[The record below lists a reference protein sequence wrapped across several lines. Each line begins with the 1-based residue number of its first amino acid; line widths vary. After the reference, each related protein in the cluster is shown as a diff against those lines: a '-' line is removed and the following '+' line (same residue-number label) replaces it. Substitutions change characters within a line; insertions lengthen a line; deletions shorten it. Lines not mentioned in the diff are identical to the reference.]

1 MTIRLELLDAS
12 ARATFPVVVP
22 LRTDD
27 QHIVLIDDAVAG
39 TLMVA
44 EHSYTFHA
52 NPPDPALLYW
62 AITIFQPAASAA
74 SRRGFIR
81 LMIQELIARGAGD
94 VPVRW
99 YFPPAMLATRTAVR
113 NLLQPRVI
121 PNGGFELT
129 PNEGL
134 ARVP

>member
-1 MTIRLELLDAS
+1 MAIRLELLDAS
-12 ARATFPVVVP
+12 ARAPFPVVVP
-22 LRTDD
+22 LRTDV
-27 QHIVLIDDAVAG
+27 QHIVLIDDAAAN

-44 EHSYTFHA
+44 ERSYTFHA
-52 NPPDPALLYW
+52 NPPDPTLLYW
-62 AITIFQPAASAA
+62 AITIFQPASSAA

-81 LMIQELIARGAGD
+81 QMCLELIARGAGD

-99 YFPPAMLATRTAVR
+99 YFPPSMLATRTAVK

-134 ARVP
+134 ARLP